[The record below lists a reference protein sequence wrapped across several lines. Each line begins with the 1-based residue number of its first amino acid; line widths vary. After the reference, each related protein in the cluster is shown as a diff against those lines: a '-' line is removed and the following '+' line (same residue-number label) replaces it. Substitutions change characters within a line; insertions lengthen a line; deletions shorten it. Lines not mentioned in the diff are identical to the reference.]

1 MGSIPRAPLR
11 TGGFYGTYNRRGR
24 AELKVC
30 DVSGSNVTSLAAGAL
45 TLLNGISQGT
55 DYTNRIGRKIM
66 MKSLLFRFSI
76 FPNTAASSPQGNIV
90 RVLLVCDLQANAAA
104 AIPADVLQ
112 TVDYQS
118 PLNLNNRDRFKIF
131 WDKFLML
138 EANYYPAFILTAG
151 SPSAHMRQIYKKMN
165 IEVINVGTGA
175 TIGSIQTGALY
186 VLVISKVDG
195 TVYDFNSRVRFLD
208 S

>member
-1 MGSIPRAPLR
+1 M
-11 TGGFYGTYNRRGR
+11 
-24 AELKVC
+24 C